1 MKLKLS
7 FLNILLIVLV
17 LLVSTSVFAFWGG
30 SESNSDIK
38 EDEKNINEVILN
50 NDGLIFRINSE
61 ASTVSEFIN
70 EQGISVSDNDS
81 ITPSVEAKIF
91 SGSRIIILRAKKITI
106 TADGEEIE
114 SYTLHKIIK
123 NAILENSLVLSDVDI
138 VHPSRSSLVHNGI
151 EIKITRVNIEEKIV
165 KKDIDFKIISKE
177 DNKLGWRDK
186 KIEQKGEKGI
196 REIKYEITYHNGKE
210 INREI
215 LESNIIKEPINEVV
229 IQGTYVKLGKAHK
242 GDASYYASSW
252 GTMNASR
259 SILKGGYAKVT
270 NLDNGKSIIVKI
282 NDYGPLSSGR
292 IIDLAYAS
300 FAKIGDPGQ
309 GILHNVKVEEV
320 LN

>member
-165 KKDIDFKIISKE
+165 KKDIDFKI
-177 DNKLGWRDK
+177 
-186 KIEQKGEKGI
+186 
-196 REIKYEITYHNGKE
+196 
-210 INREI
+210 
-215 LESNIIKEPINEVV
+215 
-229 IQGTYVKLGKAHK
+229 
-242 GDASYYASSW
+242 
-252 GTMNASR
+252 
-259 SILKGGYAKVT
+259 
-270 NLDNGKSIIVKI
+270 
-282 NDYGPLSSGR
+282 
-292 IIDLAYAS
+292 
-300 FAKIGDPGQ
+300 
-309 GILHNVKVEEV
+309 
-320 LN
+320 

>member
-138 VHPSRSSLVHNGI
+138 VHPSRSSLVHDGI

-215 LESNIIKEPINEVV
+215 LERSEERRVGKECR
-229 IQGTYVKLGKAHK
+229 
-242 GDASYYASSW
+242 
-252 GTMNASR
+252 SR
-259 SILKGGYAKVT
+259 WSPY
-270 NLDNGKSIIVKI
+270 
-282 NDYGPLSSGR
+282 
-292 IIDLAYAS
+292 
-300 FAKIGDPGQ
+300 
-309 GILHNVKVEEV
+309 H
-320 LN
+320 